1 MSDVKQRLGH
11 ASFVPHPWPVVP
23 LDRRGQAK
31 VGKRRLVKPKRV
43 AKRGRRTVKTL

>member
-1 MSDVKQRLGH
+1 MSDVQQRLGH
-11 ASFVPHPWPVVP
+11 AAFVPHLWPVVP

-43 AKRGRRTVKTL
+43 AKRGRRKIMPL